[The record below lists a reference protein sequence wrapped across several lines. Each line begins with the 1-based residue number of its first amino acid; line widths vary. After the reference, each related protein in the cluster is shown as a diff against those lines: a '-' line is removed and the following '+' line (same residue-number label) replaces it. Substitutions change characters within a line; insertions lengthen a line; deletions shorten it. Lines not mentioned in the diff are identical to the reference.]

1 MDVHL
6 VGGFLGSGKTTAII
20 GAAREL
26 MSAGKRVGVVTN
38 DQGRY
43 LVDTAFVS
51 RQGIPAVEV
60 TGGCFCCRYE
70 DLEKR
75 LDWLQA
81 VARPDIVFAE
91 SVGSCAD
98 LVATVIKP
106 LLELRRK
113 DPARPSL
120 SVFVDGRLLQRR
132 LLGRPLLFS
141 EDVGYIFDK
150 QLEEAGLLVINK
162 MDLLDAPAA
171 EELETLARQRFST
184 KSLRFQ
190 NSLDPTS
197 LAAWLK
203 DLETEA
209 GLFPGPTLD
218 IDYARYGAGEARLA
232 WLDEEIA
239 LDFPPGQGRYVLSA
253 IIGAIMGSLRQWQA
267 PVGHVKFL
275 IRGETGEHKLSFV
288 APAETDWQEQIP
300 LIVDDHLTLLI
311 NARVEIEAS
320 ALRQIVQDALE
331 GSARQGNF
339 TYAEASQ
346 AAFHPGFPRPTHRLT

>member
-20 GAAREL
+20 GAAGQL
-26 MSAGKRVGVVTN
+26 MAAGRRVGVVTN
-38 DQGRY
+38 DQGKY

-51 RQGIPAVEV
+51 RQGIPTVEV

-70 DLEKR
+70 DLER
-75 LDWLQA
+75 HLDGLQA
-81 VARPDIVFAE
+81 SARPDIVFAE

-120 SVFVDGRLLQRR
+120 SVFADGRLLRQR
-132 LLGRPLLFS
+132 LLGGPWLFS

-162 MDLLDAPAA
+162 MDLLDAPAT
-171 EELETLARQRFST
+171 EELETLARRRFST

-190 NSLDPTS
+190 NSLDPAS

-203 DLETEA
+203 ELETGA
-209 GLFPGPTLD
+209 GTFPGPSLD
-218 IDYARYGAGEARLA
+218 IDYTRYGAGEARLA
-232 WLDEEIA
+232 WLDEEVA
-239 LDFPPGQGRYVLSA
+239 LDLPPGKGRAVLIA
-253 IIGAIMGSLRQWQA
+253 IIGAIMEGLGQRQA

-275 IRGETGEHKLSFV
+275 IRGETGEHKVSFA
-288 APAETDWQEQIP
+288 APAETHWQEQLPP
-300 LIVDDHLTLLI
+300 LMDDHLTLLI

-320 ALRQIVQDALE
+320 SLRQIVRDALE
-331 GSARQGNF
+331 ASARQGDF
-339 TYAEASQ
+339 TYASTSR

>member
-20 GAAREL
+20 GAARQL
-26 MSAGKRVGVVTN
+26 MSAGRRVGVVTN
-38 DQGRY
+38 DQGKY

-51 RQGIPAVEV
+51 GQGIPTVEV

-70 DLEKR
+70 DLEKH
-75 LDWLQA
+75 LDELHA

-91 SVGSCAD
+91 AVGSCAD
-98 LVATVIKP
+98 LVATVLKP
-106 LLELRRK
+106 LLELRRQ
-113 DPARPSL
+113 DPACPSL
-120 SVFVDGRLLQRR
+120 SVFVDCRLLRRR
-132 LLGRPLLFS
+132 LLDLPLLFS

-162 MDLLDAPAA
+162 MDLLDAP
-171 EELETLARQRFST
+171 ESGELETLARRRYPT

-197 LAAWLK
+197 LAAWLN
-203 DLETEA
+203 DLETQE
-209 GLFPGPTLD
+209 GMFPGPPLD

-239 LDFPPGQGRYVLSA
+239 VGFPSGRGRRVLIA
-253 IIGAIMGSLRQWQA
+253 IIGAIMDSLRQHQA

-275 IRGETGEHKLSFV
+275 IRGGTGEYKVSFA
-288 APAETDWQEQIP
+288 APEETNWQEQIP
-300 LIVDDHLTLLI
+300 SIVDDRLTLLI

-320 ALRQIVQDALE
+320 ALRLIVQDALE
-331 GSARQGNF
+331 RAARQENF

-346 AAFHPGFPRPTHRLT
+346 AAFHPGLPRPTHRLP